1 MKKFLILFLLPC
13 ISMAADNHIMID
25 QIGNNNTIT
34 ISQDSS
40 GHSATVTLGKSSS
53 VDNSIIM
60 IDQKDYSTKS
70 VTLEIKSGYNNGV
83 DILQQG
89 IGNHTASIINL
100 NGAANNFI
108 ISQSGLGNHSF
119 TTTATSNTINDS
131 NTVTAVQTGNS
142 GANKVF
148 NLNLNGATGAS
159 VNIQQTN
166 PWSPDSGS
174 LTIQCLPGSCGSY
187 SYIRQ

>member
-1 MKKFLILFLLPC
+1 MPY
-13 ISMAADNHIMID
+13 ISIAADNYIMID

-34 ISQDSS
+34 ISQNSS

-60 IDQKDYSTKS
+60 LDQKDYSTKS
-70 VTLEIKSGYNNGV
+70 VAVEIKSGYNNGV

-89 IGNHTASIINL
+89 IGNHTANIVNL
-100 NGAANNFI
+100 NGAANNFTI
-108 ISQSGLGNHSF
+108 NQSGLGNHSF
-119 TTTATSNTINDS
+119 TVTAISGTTNDS
-131 NTVTAVQTGNS
+131 NTVTAVQTGNF

-166 PWSPDSGS
+166 HLSIDSGS